1 MMAEKKKGAPVTIN
15 WALMDESWKAGI
27 KSIQAIANEYQE
39 ATGRKVSPAGIKKH
53 YDDLGIPRDLSG
65 KIKAKV
71 ILNKGDSDPFD
82 SSGFVYVIYLDD
94 SASER
99 YFKIGM
105 ASSFTSRF
113 SHHQC
118 ASPFDIC
125 VACVYFVENMRLE
138 EKSLHSL
145 FKDNRIK
152 GEWFKLSEE
161 DLRVISSRALLI

>member
-1 MMAEKKKGAPVTIN
+1 MIEKKMIN
-15 WALMDESWKAGI
+15 WERVELDYRSGI
-27 KSIQAIANEYQE
+27 KTLREIADEQGITHGAINKRAKRD
-39 ATGRKVSPAGIKKH
+39 GWV
-53 YDDLGIPRDLSG
+53 RDLTA
-65 KIKAKV
+65 KIKARV

-82 SSGFVYVIYLDD
+82 SSGFIYVIYLDD

-118 ASPFDIC
+118 SSPFDIC
-125 VACVYFVENMRLE
+125 VACVYFVNNMRLE

-145 FKDNRIK
+145 FKDNRVK
-152 GEWFKLSEE
+152 GEWFQLSED
-161 DLRVISSRALLI
+161 DLRAISSRALLI